1 MISLKRDRR
10 RGQTLI
16 EYALLATLL
25 AMVAVTILSV
35 LGRRTRDAY
44 VNASDQIQT
53 AAPN

>member
-1 MISLKRDRR
+1 MWTQMRRRR

-35 LGRRTRDAY
+35 LGRRTRDGY
-44 VNASDQIQT
+44 VNAADQIQT